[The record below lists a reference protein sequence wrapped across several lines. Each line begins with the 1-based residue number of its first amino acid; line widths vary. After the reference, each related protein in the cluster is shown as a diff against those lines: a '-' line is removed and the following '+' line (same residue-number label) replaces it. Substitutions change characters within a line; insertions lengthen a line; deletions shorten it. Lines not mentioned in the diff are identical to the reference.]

1 VIHVAHE
8 LIELQQD
15 LASIAQETHQLQVKV
30 KAMIAKQRKSEQQG
44 KASSA
49 YVVDA
54 SGQAQIRV
62 D

>member
-1 VIHVAHE
+1 MIHVAHE

-15 LASIAQETHQLQVKV
+15 LASIAAETHQLQVKV

-44 KASSA
+44 KVASA
-49 YVVDA
+49 YIVDA
-54 SGQAQIRV
+54 SGQAQPRE